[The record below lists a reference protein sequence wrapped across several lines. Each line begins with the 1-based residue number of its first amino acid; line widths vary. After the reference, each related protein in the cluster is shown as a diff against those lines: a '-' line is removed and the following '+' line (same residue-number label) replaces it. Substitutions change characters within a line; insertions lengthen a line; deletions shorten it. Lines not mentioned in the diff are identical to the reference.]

1 MFMAEIYKHEKSVC
15 ITDAKIT
22 QLLQLFYKQM
32 PIRYIFMD
40 SNRSIV
46 YLAHKPD
53 TLSTETSYNSARNVV
68 WRQPT
73 QYSVQQS
80 RMPDISRIS
89 ELKPRLA
96 MR

>member
-1 MFMAEIYKHEKSVC
+1 MFMAEKHQHEKSVY
-15 ITDAKIT
+15 IRDTKII

-68 WRQPT
+68 WR
-73 QYSVQQS
+73 
-80 RMPDISRIS
+80 
-89 ELKPRLA
+89 
-96 MR
+96 